1 MPPDMNRAPA
11 FWYAPTSGVCAY
23 ALWPFS
29 MLYRAVSFTQGWL
42 RGLKPYYPAVPLISI
57 GNVSVGGSGKT
68 PLVEALAR
76 YYAGEGHAVAIV
88 SRGYGAR
95 EARWPVRVDVFAH
108 NARQVGDEAL
118 MLATQLC
125 NVSVAVWVAANKRD
139 AVRRAEAAG
148 ATLIILDD
156 GFHRH
161 DIARNADVVVI
172 DGPRGFGNGFMLPA
186 GPLREPASAIA
197 RASFAVVMD
206 EPADRSNQWYGA
218 TAYRLKL
225 TPQRSVINALMPKP
239 LVAFAGLGNPA
250 KFFDMLETLGLN
262 LVEAVPF
269 ADHYAYTARD
279 LAHLSARAQR
289 LNATLVTTAK
299 DAAKLPAGFA
309 EVVEVVPTGA
319 DWPGLLADLAP
330 RLQG

>member
-1 MPPDMNRAPA
+1 MPSAPA
-11 FWYAPTSGVCAY
+11 FWYAPAPGVCAY
-23 ALWPFS
+23 ALWPLS
-29 MLYRAVSFTQGWL
+29 MIYRAVSFTQGWL
-42 RGLKPYYPAVPLISI
+42 RGLKPYYPAVPLISV
-57 GNVSVGGSGKT
+57 GNLSVGGSGKT

-76 YYAGEGHAVAIV
+76 YYAAEGHAVAVV
-88 SRGYGAR
+88 SKGYGAR
-95 EARWPVRVDVFAH
+95 EARWPVRVDAFSH
-108 NARQVGDEAL
+108 TARQVGDEAL
-118 MLATQLC
+118 MLATQLR
-125 NVSVAVWVAANKRD
+125 NASVAVWVAANKRD

-186 GPLREPASAIA
+186 GPLREPAGGLA

-206 EPADRSNQWYGA
+206 ESADRSNQWYGA

-225 TPQRSVINALMPKP
+225 MPQRSVIEALRPQS

-262 LVEAVPF
+262 VVEAVPF
-269 ADHYAYTARD
+269 ADHHAYTAAD
-279 LAHLSARAQR
+279 LNDLSELAQR
-289 LNATLVTTAK
+289 LNAALVTTAK

-309 EVVEVVPTGA
+309 EVVDVVPTGS
-319 DWPGLLADLAP
+319 DWPGLLADLNP
-330 RLQG
+330 RLQS